1 MVLRCAMGCE
11 IPIYITLCQDNLDGR
26 FDEAAIM
33 HHRKA

>member
-26 FDEAAIM
+26 LHEAAIM
-33 HHRKA
+33 HRHNA